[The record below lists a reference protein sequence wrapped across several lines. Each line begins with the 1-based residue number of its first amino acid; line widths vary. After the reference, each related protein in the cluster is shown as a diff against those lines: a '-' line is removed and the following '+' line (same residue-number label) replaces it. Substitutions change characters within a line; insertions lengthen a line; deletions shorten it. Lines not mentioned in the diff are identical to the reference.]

1 MRHFMRS
8 KKRDDKLLGRINWK
22 WVLTQESSPL
32 IHFSSLEL
40 SRFLEVG
47 GVWGGGEVDSRV
59 VTSHWSIGTP
69 LATLAAPPPH
79 PLPHHASSP
88 RTPLQP
94 APPPTR
100 SPL

>member
-1 MRHFMRS
+1 MKDAPLDEV
-8 KKRDDKLLGRINWK
+8 KKRELLGRINWK

-40 SRFLEVG
+40 LRFWGWGVGVG
-47 GVWGGGEVDSRV
+47 GGV
-59 VTSHWSIGTP
+59 VASEPHLLPS
-69 LATLAAPPPH
+69 PPPPPT

-94 APPPTR
+94 APPSNPQPPPTR